1 METGELGLPLEL
13 AMQLAEEE
21 LKLAPEF
28 ATTPHLPTEELL
40 ALALLL
46 KVQHAIHNP
55 AVKVNKPKRAMLQWE
70 GCQKKIFLKAFSYIP
85 LIF

>member
-28 ATTPHLPTEELL
+28 ATTQHLPTEELL
-40 ALALLL
+40 ALAVLL
-46 KVQHAIHNP
+46 KVLHAIHNP
-55 AVKVNKPKRAMLQWE
+55 AAKVNKPK
-70 GCQKKIFLKAFSYIP
+70 
-85 LIF
+85 